1 MGKIF
6 MIIGKSATGKDTLYH
21 RVVSELQGEIC
32 EITMYTTR
40 PIRSGEVDGAQY
52 FFVNEERYFEL
63 LNLGKIIEERAY
75 NTIYG
80 VWRYFTVDDG
90 QFNFK
95 EKNYIMMGTIEVYE
109 KLKDYF
115 GESNVV
121 PIYVEVENGVRLER
135 ALARERAQREPK
147 YTEMCRRFLA
157 DEQDF
162 SEEKIEKAKIRKRYQ
177 NIDLEICLGEI
188 IQDIR
193 LETNEQG

>member
-1 MGKIF
+1 

-21 RVVSELQGEIC
+21 RVVSDLQGEIC

-40 PIRSGEVDGAQY
+40 PIRSGEVDGGQY
-52 FFVNEERYFEL
+52 FFVNEDRYFEL

-80 VWRYFTVDDG
+80 IWRYFTVDDG
-90 QFNFK
+90 QFNLN

-109 KLKDYF
+109 KLKEYF
-115 GESNVV
+115 GEPYVV

-135 ALARERAQREPK
+135 ALSRERAQREPK

-162 SEEKIEKAKIRKRYQ
+162 SEEKIEKAKISKRYQ
-177 NIDLEICLGEI
+177 NINLETCLEEI
-188 IQDIR
+188 IKDIR
-193 LETNEQG
+193 FEINK

>member
-177 NIDLEICLGEI
+177 NIDLEICLGKI

>member
-188 IQDIR
+188 IQDIC